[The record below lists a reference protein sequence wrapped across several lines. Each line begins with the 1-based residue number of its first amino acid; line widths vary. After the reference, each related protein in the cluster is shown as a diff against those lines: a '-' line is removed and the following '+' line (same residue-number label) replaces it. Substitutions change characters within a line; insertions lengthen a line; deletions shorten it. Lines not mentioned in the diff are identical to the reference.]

1 MAFSRRLGV
10 IGILGVS
17 WLVVIA
23 CDDDDDRRVIPF
35 SDGGEAGE
43 STTGGKT
50 SGGSSSV
57 AGKGGST
64 TAGKGGGGSGG
75 TGDAAAGQAGN
86 GAGGESLAGANAG
99 GESAG
104 GAGSANGGAGG
115 AGGAPQP
122 PAAKKCDYAC
132 NITADCFIGADAA
145 PRECDPVL
153 KRCRL
158 PRQCDAAAECVP
170 SGSFWFTT
178 CADDSECFADLE
190 SCVAW
195 QGVGY
200 CASLPDPS
208 SSDSPCTFGAPA
220 TLSRF
225 GAAGTVEACV
235 DQTNICTADGACEP
249 GCGSLGCGAG
259 AGDSCNPTT
268 GVCECAEST
277 ECTANG
283 VSVCGDDSRCGCAT
297 SEDCQ
302 ETSSSTGLDT
312 CFSGT
317 CGCDT
322 AASCPD
328 PGYANATAVCE

>member
-17 WLVVIA
+17 WLVAIG
-23 CDDDDDRRVIPF
+23 CDDDGDRKVVRS

-43 STTGGKT
+43 ATTGGT
-50 SGGSSSV
+50 SSGGSSS
-57 AGKGGST
+57 GKGGST
-64 TAGKGGGGSGG
+64 AAGKGGGGSGG
-75 TGDAAAGQAGN
+75 TGTIGDGGQAGS
-86 GAGGESLAGANAG
+86 GVGGDSIAGANAG
-99 GESAG
+99 GESSGGAG
-104 GAGSANGGAGG
+104 GANGG

-122 PAAKKCDYAC
+122 PAPKKCDYAC
-132 NITADCFIGADAA
+132 EITADCFIGPDAA

-158 PRQCDAAAECVP
+158 PRECDADADCVP
-170 SGSFWFTT
+170 SGSFWFTQ
-178 CADDSECFADLE
+178 CADDSQCFADLE
-190 SCVAW
+190 RCVAW

-200 CASLPDPS
+200 CAALPDPNFP
-208 SSDSPCTFGAPA
+208 DAPCNFGVPATLPTFGAV
-220 TLSRF
+220 
-225 GAAGTVEACV
+225 GTAEVCAN
-235 DQTNICTADGACEP
+235 QGNICNADGACEP
-249 GCGSLGCGAG
+249 GCLSLGCDAG
-259 AGDSCNPTT
+259 AGDSCNDTS

-277 ECTANG
+277 ECTASG
-283 VSVCGDDSRCGCAT
+283 VSVCGDDSRCGCA
-297 SEDCQ
+297 SNDDCQ

-322 AASCPD
+322 PATCPD